1 MSSDEGPTCFN
12 KIEFAFVGVLV
23 ATLILSAV
31 AIYLVKD
38 TIFKVIVSFSF
49 HAIDALCII

>member
-38 TIFKVIVSFSF
+38 TIFKVIVSFSY
-49 HAIDALCII
+49 HKLGS